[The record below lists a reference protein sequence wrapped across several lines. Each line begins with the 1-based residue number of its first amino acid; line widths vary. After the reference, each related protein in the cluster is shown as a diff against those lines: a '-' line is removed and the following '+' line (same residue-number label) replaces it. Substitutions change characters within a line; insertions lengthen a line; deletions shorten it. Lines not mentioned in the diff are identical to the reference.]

1 MEKAI
6 MSSPTQIEKE
16 SLEAHVELCAIRYNN
31 LETKL
36 DNLEQRMDKLELHL
50 VEIKNSLTNTALNN
64 ERSTIDSKKQTISIF
79 TTVLG
84 VLLAGLIGFITH
96 GIFK

>member
-1 MEKAI
+1 
-6 MSSPTQIEKE
+6 MSSPTEIERE

>member
-1 MEKAI
+1 
-6 MSSPTQIEKE
+6 MSAPTQIEKE

-36 DNLEQRMDKLELHL
+36 SNLEQRMDKLEIHL
-50 VEIKNSLTNTALNN
+50 VDIKNSLTNNAIAAEKNVAAGN
-64 ERSTIDSKKQTISIF
+64 KQTISIF
-79 TTVLG
+79 TTLMG
-84 VLLAGLIGFITH
+84 VVVAGLIGFITH